1 MVQQIWQSTVESC
14 KRTIQQKKNHFS
26 IVQSC
31 EANEISIS
39 DDASSSSSSLTT
51 ITTVN
56 DETNEVDQEEHIRQE
71 DQLSSTDS
79 LTPIMSILVKAR
91 LENIEERARRM
102 LEFMDVRSEY

>member
-39 DDASSSSSSLTT
+39 DDASSSSSSSLTT

-79 LTPIMSILVKAR
+79 LTPVMSILVKAR

-102 LEFMDVRSEY
+102 LEFIDV